1 MALPDCKTIE
11 RNRNASQRPALVIRL
26 QPFDQMCFL
35 FTMSDTKASR
45 LRLRSPSA
53 GFGDM
58 LLKPAFRLQT
68 DFFASDCSC
77 RSSHGGARRDRTDD
91 LMLAKH
97 ALSQLS
103 YGPKGNDR
111 GKPRSIQTL
120 VGLGGLEPPT
130 SRLSSA
136 RSNQLSYK
144 PGSQD
149 REATKPPRPQPR
161 QSCLP
166 SSEKKERRRRRHP
179 ANAIFDFRSL
189 IF

>member
-1 MALPDCKTIE
+1 MALPGCKTNE
-11 RNRNASQRPALVIRL
+11 RNRNASQRPALVLRL

-53 GFGDM
+53 DFGDM

-68 DFFASDCSC
+68 DMIASDFLFGRVTPSLACPAYLSWWSQTGSNRRPHACKARALPTELWPLEELAVGIGQSAVAQQSTDC
-77 RSSHGGARRDRTDD
+77 RLSKPDCRD
-91 LMLAKH
+91 
-97 ALSQLS
+97 
-103 YGPKGNDR
+103 
-111 GKPRSIQTL
+111 L

-144 PGSQD
+144 PVISERKV
-149 REATKPPRPQPR
+149 REQATEHH
-161 QSCLP
+161 LP
-166 SSEKKERRRRRHP
+166 
-179 ANAIFDFRSL
+179 
-189 IF
+189 